1 MASFSS
7 NFKFLH
13 NIDFV
18 YSRFLVFVIVN
29 CSVFLNGSNLGMIG
43 MIHWFE
49 NGYHTMVR
57 VVEQIK
63 PSSWGWRSGWCRWI
77 TNRPSSMITILIQS
91 ATDFL
96 PCRREIIKETVHVA
110 VAVADMDIDCHLY
123 IVFGNRYQK
132 YSTNCWWISGMVSR
146 TKSHQLGKIVHGY
159 LAASSDV
166 DVTHAHDEE
175 PASSSLSSSSS
186 KEPNVN
192 APSCL
197 F

>member
-1 MASFSS
+1 MTRSS
-7 NFKFLH
+7 H
-13 NIDFV
+13 HPV
-18 YSRFLVFVIVN
+18 EVFFYVK
-29 CSVFLNGSNLGMIG
+29 L
-43 MIHWFE
+43 
-49 NGYHTMVR
+49 
-57 VVEQIK
+57 
-63 PSSWGWRSGWCRWI
+63 SSWGWRSGWCRWI

-132 YSTNCWWISGMVSR
+132 YSTNCWWISGMVSC
-146 TKSHQLGKIVHGY
+146 TQSHKLGKIVHAGY
-159 LAASSDV
+159 PAASSDV
-166 DVTHAHDEE
+166 DVTYAHDEE